1 MNEKLIQAEKI
12 VAKRFNKNDENYG
25 ILVLSC
31 YGLLTKF
38 ENYTPLIENIYE
50 TCEFYIGNKPLIE
63 LLKNEGFN
71 LKLINKHIDINSL
84 VGLSAT
90 GECFLFASKRSFYTK
105 AQPKIFCSTVDK
117 ETEALDTMIHELSH
131 LLKSKINGIYTDSK
145 GNIINRSGLQ
155 ISIKNKCINEALDE
169 AINTLQTSDM
179 TEKIKELNTQNMSKE
194 IKVFYDKLNQKELG
208 GISGEIGLAFLL
220 LPLWTNEHF
229 KSIIENNIVEGNLAL
244 IENDFNRIIGN
255 DYAFSDFSEAFDI
268 IKNSK
273 KVNKTVLNRADF
285 IIDTGK
291 LYNLKSKNEKKLT
304 KLR

>member
-63 LLKNEGFN
+63 LLKNEKFN
-71 LKLINKHIDINSL
+71 FRLINKHMDINSL

-90 GECFLFASKRSFYTK
+90 GDCFLFTSKKDSYTK
-105 AQPKIFCSTVDK
+105 EQPKVFCSTVDK

-131 LLKSKINGIYTDSK
+131 ILKSRINGIYMDSK

-155 ISIKNKCINEALDE
+155 LSSKKICINEALDE
-169 AINTLQTSDM
+169 AINALQTSDM
-179 TEKIKELNTQNMSKE
+179 TEKIKDLNTENMIKE
-194 IKVFYDKLNQKELG
+194 IKMFYDKLNQKELG
-208 GISGEIGLAFLL
+208 GISGEIDLAFLL

-229 KSIIENNIVEGNLAL
+229 KAVIENNIVEGNLEV

-255 DYAFSDFSEAFDI
+255 DYAFLNFSEAFDI

-273 KVNKTVLNRADF
+273 KVNKLVHNRANF
-285 IIDTGK
+285 IIDIGK
-291 LYNLKSKNEKKLT
+291 LYNINSKNEKKLI
-304 KLR
+304 K